1 MDGLS
6 VPADSLTF
14 DLSLTCNI
22 KPPLSGSWIF
32 SFKPFVADIVV
43 FSMTRASILAEQYV
57 FLSYAIL
64 LLVVA
69 TPNTMIINLLHDPI
83 RFKGI
88 KSLHCS
94 IFCRLLLCCL
104 LMIGEYNNKVT
115 WWMSALQWWQGNT
128 LIIIWHATTISIESS
143 VLHFTRYMC
152 VLSFH
157 CAQFHKNSS
166 MITVH

>member
-22 KPPLSGSWIF
+22 KAPLSGSWIF

-43 FSMTRASILAEQYV
+43 FS
-57 FLSYAIL
+57 SYAIL